1 MKTKP
6 CGGQGPPSQSG
17 PCVYWKSCGAYSV
30 CVLVTLRIMQ
40 LAQSTILL
48 KSLTPYL
55 GMLSAAKV
63 GGIWD
68 GPREFN
74 VCFLR
79 SLNRFHLSCQTGEI
93 PSHEVWADETTDHK
107 QDPDKR
113 HQNLL
118 QASGE
123 VIERMN
129 GAIWAGAPV
138 IAVPGCSENIFH
150 SSDVAKMTEFFDKS
164 IAGVSINNAADWN
177 ITPQGWVYSTLK
189 SQLRL
194 HACGPIDLRDVWV
207 HIHSSRALRFSN
219 KCFTFNKLGANLAGQ
234 ERLVRFLS
242 PVPDFCNCSIDENG
256 RLDFHYLDYSATEER

>member
-1 MKTKP
+1 MR
-6 CGGQGPPSQSG
+6 
-17 PCVYWKSCGAYSV
+17 
-30 CVLVTLRIMQ
+30 VTICSMQ
-40 LAQSTILL
+40 FA
-48 KSLTPYL
+48 
-55 GMLSAAKV
+55 
-63 GGIWD
+63 
-68 GPREFN
+68 
-74 VCFLR
+74 
-79 SLNRFHLSCQTGEI
+79 
-93 PSHEVWADETTDHK
+93 SHEVWADETTDHK

-194 HACGPIDLRDVWV
+194 HPCGPIDLRDVWV

-234 ERLVRFLS
+234 ERLVRSLS

-256 RLDFHYLDYSATEER
+256 RLDFHYLDYSATEEVYDQFHGTGESFPCNFRGFTNCPCCISRLLLHPPPNTHTH